1 MSVIYVKEQG
11 SMIRKSGERIEIIKQ
26 NRKLLSFPV
35 WNIDSLSIVG
45 NVQISTQ
52 ALIYL
57 MENGVDVSI
66 FSYSGRYIGQA
77 MADSSKNIFLRFA
90 QYDTYQDKD
99 ARLKMA
105 RIIID
110 NKINNQICVIKKH
123 RYKDGFTGEDEIKK
137 MGRLKAKLYKCE
149 DTNEILG
156 VEGMCSNLY
165 FTCFAH
171 MIDCKFTFE
180 GRNRRPPRDP
190 INVILSLAYTFLTKE
205 VCSALEAESFEV
217 YLGFVHG
224 IRYGRKSLALDIVEE
239 FRQPVVDRFV
249 VQAFN
254 KRMINEYDFDLNED
268 QVVLNEDGFK
278 KFCQEY
284 EKWMMRTGS
293 LSERSFRQIIKK
305 QVSILKKSIQNQ
317 TDYVPFDWE
326 EEYGICS
333 KL

>member
-26 NRKLLSFPV
+26 NKKLLSFLV
-35 WNIDSLSIVG
+35 WNIDGISIVG

-66 FSYSGRYIGQA
+66 FLYSGRYIGQA

-90 QYDTYQDKD
+90 QYDIYQDKD
-99 ARLKMA
+99 SRMKMA
-105 RIIID
+105 RIIIS
-110 NKINNQICVIKKH
+110 NKINNQICVIKKYH
-123 RYKDGFTGEDEIKK
+123 YKDGFTGEDEIKK
-137 MGRLKAKLYKCE
+137 MERLKTKLDKCE

-171 MIDCKFTFE
+171 MIDCNFTFE

-190 INVILSLAYTFLTKE
+190 INVILSLAYTFLTRE

-249 VQAFN
+249 VQSFN
-254 KRMINEYDFDLNED
+254 KRMINEYDFDLSED
-268 QVVLNEDGFK
+268 QVVLNKEK
-278 KFCQEY
+278 KIAENGITRKSFIRGNQ
-284 EKWMMRTGS
+284 RIRS
-293 LSERSFRQIIKK
+293 L
-305 QVSILKKSIQNQ
+305 
-317 TDYVPFDWE
+317 
-326 EEYGICS
+326 G
-333 KL
+333 

>member
-11 SMIRKSGERIEIIKQ
+11 SMIRKSGEKIEIIKQ
-26 NRKLLSFPV
+26 NKKLLSFPV
-35 WNIDSLSIVG
+35 WNIDGLSIVG

-52 ALIYL
+52 ALIHL

-90 QYDTYQDKD
+90 QYDIYQNIET
-99 ARLKMA
+99 RMQMA
-105 RIIID
+105 RVIVQ
-110 NKINNQICVIKKH
+110 NKIENQMSIIKRY
-123 RYKDGFTGEDEIKK
+123 RYKDGFSGSDEIKK
-137 MGRLKAKLYKCE
+137 MERMKLKLEKCE
-149 DTNEILG
+149 NTNEILG

-180 GRNRRPPRDP
+180 GRSRRPPRDP

-205 VCSALEAESFEV
+205 VCSVLEAESFEV

-249 VQAFN
+249 IQCFN
-254 KRMINEYDFDLNED
+254 KRILNEFDFEINED
-268 QVVLNEDGFK
+268 QILLSGDGFK
-278 KFCQEY
+278 KFCEQY
-284 EKWMMRTGS
+284 EKWMIKTGS
-293 LSERSFRQIIKK
+293 LSDKNFRQIIKK
-305 QVSILKKSIQNQ
+305 QVSQLKRSIQDQ
-317 TDYVPFDWE
+317 TEYKPFNWE
-326 EEYGICS
+326 EEYAIRG